1 MHVSFTIVAFL
12 MTKKKNDDAMA
23 GETSQ
28 SYIKATPNL
37 TETRSDTRS
46 FMRTIRGTLCNS
58 PNVISSL
65 LYAPLTQRLHGDLSR
80 ERRRQVDA
88 HQIHIRMQQHV
99 IDPVSVE
106 GHVHVS
112 RQLLRLL
119 LRATP
124 QRLHREALVLQQR
137 DDDPGRQT
145 GAKHTHT
152 GQHDC
157 RARMLTHR
165 RRVTRRVWVRTL
177 MREL

>member
-1 MHVSFTIVAFL
+1 MQWLVMQVSHIL
-12 MTKKKNDDAMA
+12 K
-23 GETSQ
+23 
-28 SYIKATPNL
+28 PHL
-37 TETRSDTRS
+37 TWQKQELTRVLLHEPAEEHCAIHPVLS
-46 FMRTIRGTLCNS
+46 
-58 PNVISSL
+58 VVSL
-65 LYAPLTQRLHGDLSR
+65 LHVPLTQRLHGDLSR
-80 ERRRQVDA
+80 ERRRQVDT

-106 GHVHVS
+106 GHVHVA

-119 LRATP
+119 LRAAP

-145 GAKHTHT
+145 GTKHTHT

-165 RRVTRRVWVRTL
+165 RRVTRRVRVRTL
-177 MREL
+177 MRELWPLRLWVPPSCVKPL